1 MALGN
6 TPRRETNIAVEASKS
21 YVLGL
26 MFQQR
31 ANEDTPEPVDL
42 TNCIVRLVATD
53 PPSRGST
60 EVLSILATID
70 QPETGLAQ
78 FKFQAA
84 DLTLEP
90 GSYAY
95 DVTLIPES
103 GYSTPILKGYIDVGS
118 NTDLDDSNVYGNLNI
133 TSDITVIMAEH
144 DSITIEI
151 ERVDGMFLVV
161 TNLIEDFSEDMQEQV
176 DAAAAS
182 AQAALNSANQAQAYA
197 AEMQE
202 WLDNNGF
209 PFWKGTQA
217 QYNALSPK
225 YEILYLI
232 TDEVTP

>member
-53 PPSRGST
+53 PPSRGSS

-90 GSYAY
+90 GS
-95 DVTLIPES
+95 
-103 GYSTPILKGYIDVGS
+103 
-118 NTDLDDSNVYGNLNI
+118 
-133 TSDITVIMAEH
+133 
-144 DSITIEI
+144 
-151 ERVDGMFLVV
+151 
-161 TNLIEDFSEDMQEQV
+161 
-176 DAAAAS
+176 
-182 AQAALNSANQAQAYA
+182 
-197 AEMQE
+197 
-202 WLDNNGF
+202 
-209 PFWKGTQA
+209 
-217 QYNALSPK
+217 
-225 YEILYLI
+225 
-232 TDEVTP
+232 

>member
-1 MALGN
+1 VALGN

-21 YVLGL
+21 YVLG
-26 MFQQR
+26 MYFIQR

-42 TNCIVRLVATD
+42 TDCELRFVATD
-53 PPSRGST
+53 PPQRGST
-60 EVLSILATID
+60 EVLSLIAVMD

-90 GSYAY
+90 GQYAY
-95 DVTLIPES
+95 DVTLLPPS
-103 GYSTPILKGYIDVGS
+103 GYSTPILKGYLEIGA
-118 NTDLDDSNVYGNLNI
+118 NTDLEDTNVYGNLNV
-133 TSDITVIMAEH
+133 TSDITVILDEH

-151 ERVDGMFLVV
+151 ERIDGMFLVV
-161 TNLIEDFSEDMQEQV
+161 SRLIEDFSEAMQLQV

-182 AQAALNSANQAQAYA
+182 AQDSLNSANLSASYA